1 MRALLTLFL
10 LVFAVACAPAQKHL
24 DTKETT
30 DLRPTLVDYNMKLK
44 WGMWEQASLY
54 LLPTEREAFLGRHE
68 ALGEDFKIV
77 SIEVKSVVFDVA
89 SAEVES
95 EREWYDEGMV
105 VKKERFVE
113 VWTLDDNVWR
123 RGESMTKKA
132 WKKQR
137 DALLKKVAEKP
148 ATEKPEVAGET
159 NDEDMQQD
167 LPEQGEE

>member
-1 MRALLTLFL
+1 MRILLTFFL
-10 LVFAVACAPAQKHL
+10 LFSVMACAPAQKHL

-68 ALGEDFKIV
+68 ELGEDFKIV
-77 SIEVKSVVFDVA
+77 SIEVKSVIFDGPR
-89 SAEVES
+89 AEVES

-105 VKKERFVE
+105 VRKERFME

-123 RGESMTKKA
+123 RGESMTKDE
-132 WKKQR
+132 WKKER
-137 DALLKKVAEKP
+137 DALLKKAADKTPAEDLQTAEKT
-148 ATEKPEVAGET
+148 AE
-159 NDEDMQQD
+159 EDVQQD
-167 LPEQGEE
+167 LPEHVEE

>member
-1 MRALLTLFL
+1 MRAFLILFL
-10 LVFAVACAPAQKHL
+10 FVFAVACAPAQKHL

-68 ALGEDFKIV
+68 ELGEDFKIV
-77 SIEVKSVVFDVA
+77 SIEVKSVVFDGPQ
-89 SAEVES
+89 AEVES

-113 VWTLDDNVWR
+113 VWTLDENVWR
-123 RGESMTKKA
+123 RGESMTKDQ
-132 WKKQR
+132 WKKER
-137 DALLKKVAEKP
+137 DALLKKAAEKSTDEKS
-148 ATEKPEVAGET
+148 AAAEKTEGEVV
-159 NDEDMQQD
+159 QQD
-167 LPEQGEE
+167 LPEHAEE